1 MTPHVCFAKV
11 RRGWGDGQM
20 AHLDVFVIASKP
32 DGCKGGCS
40 IYLEKDAVQDRCVT
54 GTFIFFL
61 NFICQKSE
69 YHRVPL
75 PLLHDIAVALP
86 QRKHGPEE
94 A

>member
-1 MTPHVCFAKV
+1 MCVLPRCAE
-11 RRGWGDGQM
+11 DGVTGKWPISM
-20 AHLDVFVIASKP
+20 SSSSLPSLMGARVVAVYIWN
-32 DGCKGGCS
+32 
-40 IYLEKDAVQDRCVT
+40 KDAVQDRCVT
-54 GTFIFFL
+54 GTFIFF